1 MADKKVIHEIQK
13 LVNELIDV
21 INKEIKKKR

>member
-1 MADKKVIHEIQK
+1 MADKKVLHEIQK

>member
-21 INKEIKKKR
+21 INKEIKKER